1 MLSAE
6 ALAIGY
12 AKQPPL
18 GRDIDLLIE
27 PGQIFCL
34 LGPNGCGKTTLLKTL
49 LGLLPPR
56 AGRVCL
62 NNVDLRTLSRRQLAH
77 RLAYVPQASAGY
89 FPYTVLDTVLMGRTA
104 HLGAFAAPARKDREQ
119 ARQAL
124 AVLGIAEL
132 ATAVYTRLS
141 GGQRQLVLIARAL
154 AQQPDLLIMDEPT
167 ASLDF
172 GNQAR
177 VLTQIRQLAQQ
188 GMGIVFST
196 HDPAHAL
203 TYADRVAMLA
213 NGRLLAYGVPDT
225 VISPTHLR
233 TLYGIDV
240 MIKHLPEV
248 GRSVCL
254 PLNAGLPR

>member
-77 RLAYVPQASAGY
+77 RLAYVPQASAG
-89 FPYTVLDTVLMGRTA
+89 
-104 HLGAFAAPARKDREQ
+104 
-119 ARQAL
+119 
-124 AVLGIAEL
+124 
-132 ATAVYTRLS
+132 
-141 GGQRQLVLIARAL
+141 
-154 AQQPDLLIMDEPT
+154 
-167 ASLDF
+167 
-172 GNQAR
+172 
-177 VLTQIRQLAQQ
+177 
-188 GMGIVFST
+188 
-196 HDPAHAL
+196 
-203 TYADRVAMLA
+203 
-213 NGRLLAYGVPDT
+213 
-225 VISPTHLR
+225 
-233 TLYGIDV
+233 
-240 MIKHLPEV
+240 
-248 GRSVCL
+248 
-254 PLNAGLPR
+254 